1 MVKKITHIFRTN
13 IHSNGSGEFKN
24 VLFMFPVRHIRGQMD
39 YKRPLQTNG
48 ESLQRMKKQPRPT
61 TGNFTDI

>member
-1 MVKKITHIFRTN
+1 
-13 IHSNGSGEFKN
+13 
-24 VLFMFPVRHIRGQMD
+24 MFPVKDTRGQMD

-61 TGNFTDI
+61 TGNIADI